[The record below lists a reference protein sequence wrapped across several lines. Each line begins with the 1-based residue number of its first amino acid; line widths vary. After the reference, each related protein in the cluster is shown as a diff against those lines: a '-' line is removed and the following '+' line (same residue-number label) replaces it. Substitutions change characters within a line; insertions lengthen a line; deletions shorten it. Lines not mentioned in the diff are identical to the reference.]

1 MTGRYEGDQSTGIY
15 VRRYLKVTSKGFTIG
30 PSPNLKTRLADLE
43 RQVRHVLTKHKVKIS
58 RKTGWPKDKS
68 DFPASAKPILIDA
81 VAILFRVEAVR
92 RWVDKNHAENA
103 ALEAIILGRAV
114 ERLGVRPFE
123 KWVQRGRK
131 EYADSQRGATKRF
144 GTQDQRQK
152 LWDTY
157 RREYQLMRAN
167 NPRLTRNCV
176 AGRVAAKLKVSIQT
190 ILNHTKKLQQS

>member
-1 MTGRYEGDQSTGIY
+1 MTGRYEGDQNTGIY
-15 VRRYLKVTSKGFTIG
+15 VWRYRKVTSKGFTIG

-68 DFPASAKPILIDA
+68 DLPLSAKPILIDA

-114 ERLGVRPFE
+114 ERMSVRPFE
-123 KWVQRGRK
+123 PYVKTGKKIKRSARLGGEMRK
-131 EYADSQRGATKRF
+131 PPAGMWATWQTKVNDLDARRPDLPFRSIARIVGNEVNRSERTIRKR
-144 GTQDQRQK
+144 TK
-152 LWDTY
+152 
-157 RREYQLMRAN
+157 
-167 NPRLTRNCV
+167 NPRE
-176 AGRVAAKLKVSIQT
+176 K
-190 ILNHTKKLQQS
+190 